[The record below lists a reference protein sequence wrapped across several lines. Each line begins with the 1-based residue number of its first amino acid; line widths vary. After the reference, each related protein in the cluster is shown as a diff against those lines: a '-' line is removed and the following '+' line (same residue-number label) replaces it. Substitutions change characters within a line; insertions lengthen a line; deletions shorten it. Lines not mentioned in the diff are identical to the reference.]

1 MLMSL
6 SNTPC
11 KWENPGLL
19 DEALRVIPLQR
30 IYDEAQEESEVFRSR
45 GRVTRAEYQT
55 AMGIPRLRRAR
66 TTEVVQARL
75 L

>member
-19 DEALRVIPLQR
+19 DEALGAIPLER
-30 IYDEAQEESEVFRSR
+30 IYEKAQEECDLFE
-45 GRVTRAEYQT
+45 AE
-55 AMGIPRLRRAR
+55 AA
-66 TTEVVQARL
+66 
-75 L
+75 